1 MTSTKDEEYPRVLI
15 ENNRII
21 ILYESGERTVWGIE
35 ADTEKAE
42 AIALEIET
50 GLRAIKYVKI
60 NLIDFIEN
68 MADTLV
74 CGNTPEKMLHWIID
88 DAFGDIYRR
97 LPEITKSLTHN
108 IGNK

>member
-1 MTSTKDEEYPRVLI
+1 MTSTKDDEYPRVLI
-15 ENNRII
+15 ENSRII

-42 AIALEIET
+42 AIALEI
-50 GLRAIKYVKI
+50 KYVKI

-74 CGNTPEKMLHWIID
+74 CSNTPEKMLPWIIN

-97 LPEITKSLTHN
+97 LPEITKSLSHN